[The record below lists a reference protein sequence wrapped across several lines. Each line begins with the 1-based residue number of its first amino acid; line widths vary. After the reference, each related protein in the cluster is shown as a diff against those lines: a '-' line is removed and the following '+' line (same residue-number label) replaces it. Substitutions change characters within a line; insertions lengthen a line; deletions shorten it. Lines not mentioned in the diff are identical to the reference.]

1 MNTYIVSVVVAA
13 LVIII
18 AAVVSNSIAY
28 EGGAHPKDP
37 GKRKLWFWVLS
48 ILSPILTYVLGAFV
62 VAPDKN
68 LDPMGY
74 DEHMN
79 SLPIAAIV
87 ALVIYVVIGFIL
99 SKAFKNGKLG
109 HWF

>member
-48 ILSPILTYVLGAFV
+48 ILSPILTYVLGV
-62 VAPDKN
+62 MVAPDQIV
-68 LDPMGY
+68 DPMGH
-74 DEHMN
+74 DEHMK

-87 ALVIYVVIGFIL
+87 ALVIYMVIGFIL